1 MITLMYSWGSI
12 IRFKKNIYKKLYLF
26 PMGWAMLKL
35 FPQISDQYLK
45 NNQSLV
51 TWNEILIF
59 YQTV

>member
-1 MITLMYSWGSI
+1 
-12 IRFKKNIYKKLYLF
+12 
-26 PMGWAMLKL
+26 MGWAMLKL

-59 YQTV
+59 YQTVH